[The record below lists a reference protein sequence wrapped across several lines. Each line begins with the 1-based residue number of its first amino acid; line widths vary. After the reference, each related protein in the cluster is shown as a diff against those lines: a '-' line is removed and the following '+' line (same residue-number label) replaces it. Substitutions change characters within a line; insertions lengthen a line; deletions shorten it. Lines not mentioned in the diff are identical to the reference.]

1 MRSRESLKEFQL
13 LAGNTA
19 LDLVNTLDNRFRESG
34 PDELLLSYDDLL
46 RFVQQSGLLTAAQVR
61 RLRRAQGAEAERR
74 RVLDQAK
81 ELREALADVAYALLA
96 EEDLPKHCVESLQ
109 EYFHRAN
116 AGRRLGDDGK
126 RLVWSWPAREEL
138 SAPLWLL
145 AQEGEKLLLSEQAE
159 RLRCCA
165 SDTCRWLFLDTSK
178 NHTRRWCDMKICG
191 NRMKARRYQARLA
204 GD

>member
-1 MRSRESLKEFQL
+1 MSRESVKAFQL

-46 RFVQQSGLLTAAQVR
+46 CFVQQAGLLTAARVR
-61 RLRRAQGAEAERR
+61 RLRRAPGAEAERR
-74 RVLDQAK
+74 RVLDQVK
-81 ELREALADVAYALLA
+81 ELREVLADVAYALLT
-96 EEDLPKHCVESLQ
+96 EEDLPKHRVESLQ

-116 AGRRLGDDGK
+116 AAQRLGGDGK
-126 RLVWSWPAREEL
+126 RLVWKLPEREGF

-145 AQEGEKLLLSEQAE
+145 AQEGEKLLLSQQAE

-165 SDTCRWLFLDTSK
+165 SETCRWLFLDTSK
-178 NHTRRWCDMKICG
+178 NHTRRWCDMKVCG
-191 NRMKARRYQARLA
+191 NRMKARRYQA
-204 GD
+204 